1 MVSSIQVPVRYLRKE
16 DAILRAAPLN
26 RDISCVAIPVVGCD
40 SSIVIS
46 TEWPGGAV
54 QGGRTPKLAANHTR
68 SA

>member
-1 MVSSIQVPVRYLRKE
+1 MSSIQVPIRYLRKE
-16 DAILRAAPLN
+16 DAILMAAPLN

-46 TEWPGGAV
+46 TEWPSGAV
-54 QGGRTPKLAANHTR
+54 QGGRTPKLAADHTR